1 MREPSATLGSGQ
13 GCEAEIFT
21 LLLAGERDGQVGAGA
36 GAGKERKKNKLCSLL
51 NIHDS
56 SFAKTNGKHI
66 NPFTTLLNA
75 KKMDEGHSMLWGKLG
90 GI

>member
-13 GCEAEIFT
+13 GCEYEIFT
-21 LLLAGERDGQVGAGA
+21 LLLAGERDGQVGAG
-36 GAGKERKKNKLCSLL
+36 GWERKKKKNKLYSLL

-75 KKMDEGHSMLWGKLG
+75 KKMDERHSMLWGKLG